1 MALCESCQRL
11 RIQLLPDPVDRSE
24 SVKATGFRHSAV
36 GKLLETSQRCPLC
49 ALIVHSFHRVG
60 HYYSSKPTVEKNLKR
75 TCSSPV
81 LLRAGRKGDKTL
93 SNEGATLSSI
103 EVLVDHEKNWFR
115 GRFHLYAP
123 PG

>member
-1 MALCESCQRL
+1 MALCEPCQKL

-24 SVKATGFRHSAV
+24 LVKPTGFRHSAV

-49 ALIVHSFHRVG
+49 ALIVDSFHRVG
-60 HYYSSKPTVEKNLKR
+60 HYRTSKRIVEENLKR
-75 TCSSPV
+75 TYLSHV
-81 LLRAGRKGDKTL
+81 LLRAGRKDNETS
-93 SNEGATLSSI
+93 SNEGARLSSI

-115 GRFHLYAP
+115 GRFHLYAS